1 MLRDRFK
8 DFARDTET
16 IGNERVAAVNEIADQ
31 LISAGHSD
39 AATIALWKDGL
50 NESWADLLELIDTRT
65 QMLAAS
71 WELHKFFHDCKD
83 VLSRI
88 LEKQNSISDEL
99 GRDAGS
105 VSALQRKHQNFV
117 QDLVM
122 LQQQASSQ
130 SLLKMH
136 MMRFCLYK
144 WHSRSQLLS
153 SMIIILYFLCRF
165 NKFRMTL
172 PSYKLHM
179 RATKPGK
186 LQTVRQKLCLPGW
199 TCRECVKIA
208 ELSSATQETCSSSST
223 WCAHSYCGWMMLSDR
238 WTLLRNQGIN
248 KYICIAIV
256 YFTK

>member
-130 SLLKMH
+130 SLIKIYNDVLFILVVQK
-136 MMRFCLYK
+136 
-144 WHSRSQLLS
+144 ST
-153 SMIIILYFLCRF
+153 IIPFF
-165 NKFRMTL
+165 
-172 PSYKLHM
+172 
-179 RATKPGK
+179 
-186 LQTVRQKLCLPGW
+186 
-199 TCRECVKIA
+199 
-208 ELSSATQETCSSSST
+208 
-223 WCAHSYCGWMMLSDR
+223 
-238 WTLLRNQGIN
+238 
-248 KYICIAIV
+248 
-256 YFTK
+256 

>member
-39 AATIALWKDGL
+39 AATIAEWKDGL
-50 NESWADLLELIDTRT
+50 NESWADLLELIETRT

-122 LQQQASSQ
+122 LQQQASNPYSFSFSHLVALCNIHTFNILLQ
-130 SLLKMH
+130 SGGREAVEISNYALGWNWLK
-136 MMRFCLYK
+136 L
-144 WHSRSQLLS
+144 
-153 SMIIILYFLCRF
+153 I
-165 NKFRMTL
+165 
-172 PSYKLHM
+172 
-179 RATKPGK
+179 
-186 LQTVRQKLCLPGW
+186 
-199 TCRECVKIA
+199 
-208 ELSSATQETCSSSST
+208 
-223 WCAHSYCGWMMLSDR
+223 
-238 WTLLRNQGIN
+238 RN
-248 KYICIAIV
+248 C
-256 YFTK
+256 F